1 MKRSVHPWLSRANL
15 IRLVALL
22 ACLWWLRDTVAWA
35 LINAKWSIASPAD
48 CTGEGACWGFVGVWG
63 ERLVFG
69 SYPAAE
75 RWRIALAG
83 FLGVALAAAGFA
95 MRARLGY
102 ASALGGA
109 VIWWI
114 AAAVLLKGGVAGLS
128 AVDLDAFGGL
138 LLTLTIALT
147 AMIGSLVIGLVV
159 AFARM
164 SQRPVLRIFATLY
177 IELWRGIPLIT
188 VLFLAVALFPLTMP
202 FGAEPKR
209 LVSVLVAFTLFYSAY
224 MAEVFR
230 AGLQSLPEGQ
240 AEAARALGLGKWT
253 IRHLVLVPQCFRQM
267 IPSIINVLIAVV
279 KDTTVV
285 LIIGMFDVLGIV
297 QQILLN
303 PSWSRLTYEGY
314 VLVGVLV
321 WAFCFTLS
329 RLSRRLEAPAR

>member
-1 MKRSVHPWLSRANL
+1 MKPVAHRWLTRANL
-15 IRLVALL
+15 IRLAAML
-22 ACLWWLRDTVAWA
+22 ACLWVLRDTISWA
-35 LINAKWSIASPAD
+35 LVNAKWSVVSSAG

-63 ERLVFG
+63 ERLMFG
-69 SYPAAE
+69 DYPASE

-83 FLGVALAAAGFA
+83 VSGIGLAAAGFA
-95 MRARLGY
+95 LRARLDY

-114 AAAVLLKGGVAGLS
+114 AAAVLIKGGVAGLTG
-128 AVDLDAFGGL
+128 VDLDAWAGL

-147 AMIGSLVIGLVV
+147 AMIGSLIIGLVV

-164 SQRPVLRIFATLY
+164 SKRPVLRVFATVY
-177 IELWRGIPLIT
+177 IEFWRGIPLIT

-202 FGAEPKR
+202 YGAEPKR

-230 AGLQSLPEGQ
+230 AGLQSLSAGQ
-240 AEAARALGLGKWT
+240 TEAARALGLGKWT

-314 VLVGVLV
+314 FLVGGLV

-329 RLSRRLEAPAR
+329 RLSRRLEAPAW

>member
-1 MKRSVHPWLSRANL
+1 MRPPVTRWLTRANL
-15 IRLVALL
+15 IRLAALAL
-22 ACLWWLRDTVAWA
+22 CLWLLRDMIAWA
-35 LINAKWSIASPAD
+35 LLNARWTVASPAD
-48 CTGEGACWGFVGVWG
+48 CTRDGACWGFVGVWG

-83 FLGVALAAAGFA
+83 MSGIVLAAAGFA
-95 MRARLGY
+95 LRAQLGY
-102 ASALGGA
+102 ASALAGA
-109 VIWWI
+109 VAWWI
-114 AAAVLLKGGVAGLS
+114 AAAILLKGGIAGLPS
-128 AVDLDAFGGL
+128 IDLDAWGGL

-147 AMIGSLVIGLVV
+147 AMIGSLIIGLVV

-164 SQRPVLRIFATLY
+164 STRPVLRIVATLY
-177 IELWRGIPLIT
+177 VEFWRGIPLIT

-202 FGAEPKR
+202 YGAEPKR
-209 LVSVLVAFTLFYSAY
+209 LISVLVAFTLFYSAY

-303 PSWSRLTYEGY
+303 PGWSRLTYEGY
-314 VLVGVLV
+314 FLVGVLV

-329 RLSRRLEAPAR
+329 RLSWRLEAPAR